1 MGRYTVTEG
10 QNLYDVALHLTGSV
24 EGIVDLLI
32 CNPTLSLADTLRSG
46 DTLVYTDGFVIDA
59 DVVAKYRRENI
70 VPAGGERSV
79 YPKYP
84 TGVRRLWFTVDATQ
98 PTTAF
103 ALSGSG
109 RIEIDWGDNSP
120 LETVVLGASV
130 RTLSHRFD
138 NTVTESRRV
147 RLYGDFTLRS
157 LDLSESGARRIRLS
171 GPLSCERFS
180 LCGGSCPVDF
190 LPLLDG
196 VFRMDLRRLSC
207 DSLLPV
213 AECRELMTLDLSG
226 AEVSRPAVDAFLI
239 ALVRRHYGR
248 RSAEITLTTAPY
260 GEYREPARDS
270 ELNYVIAT
278 GMEAVWLLTHEEAW
292 NEGSDWVIHI
302 GDKTY
307 RYERPTQPTTEPE
320 PEPEPNSPSR
330 WRPTLRWHHL
340 ILKR

>member
-32 CNPTLSLADTLRSG
+32 CNPALSLADTLRSG

-84 TGVRRLWFTVDATQ
+84 TGVRRLWFTVEATQ

-103 ALSGSG
+103 ALSGRG

-120 LETVVLGASV
+120 LETVVLNASV

-171 GPLSCERFS
+171 EPLSCERFS

-196 VFRMDLRRLSC
+196 VFRMDLHRLSC

-213 AECRELMTLDLSG
+213 AECRELMTLDLSD
-226 AEVSRPAVDAFLI
+226 ADVSRAAVDEYLLR
-239 ALVRRHYGR
+239 LVSHHYGR
-248 RSAEITLTTAPY
+248 RNCDLTLPVVPSGTYAEPV
-260 GEYREPARDS
+260 R
-270 ELNYVIAT
+270 NAT
-278 GMEAVWLLTHEEAW
+278 GECVPATGLEAAWLLTHEESW
-292 NEGSDWVIHI
+292 NEGGAWVIRTPE
-302 GDKTY
+302 KCY
-307 RYERPTQPTTEPE
+307 RYTPNQP
-320 PEPEPNSPSR
+320 
-330 WRPTLRWHHL
+330 
-340 ILKR
+340 

>member
-32 CNPTLSLADTLRSG
+32 CNPSLSLADTLRSG

-138 NTVTESRRV
+138 NTVTEPRQV

-157 LDLSESGARRIRLS
+157 LDLSESGARSVRLS
-171 GPLSCERFS
+171 EPLYCERFS
-180 LCGGSCPVDF
+180 LCGGSYPVDF

-207 DSLLPV
+207 GSLLPV
-213 AECRELMTLDLSG
+213 AECRELMTLDLSD
-226 AEVSRPAVDAFLI
+226 ADVSRAAVDEYLLR
-239 ALVRRHYGR
+239 LVSHHYGR
-248 RSAEITLTTAPY
+248 RNCDLTLPVVPSGSYAEPVRNAAGACVP
-260 GEYREPARDS
+260 
-270 ELNYVIAT
+270 AT
-278 GMEAVWLLTHEEAW
+278 GLEAVWLLTHEPSW
-292 NEGSDWVIHI
+292 NEGGAWVVRTPDHC
-302 GDKTY
+302 Y
-307 RYERPTQPTTEPE
+307 RYTPAK
-320 PEPEPNSPSR
+320 S
-330 WRPTLRWHHL
+330 
-340 ILKR
+340 

>member
-32 CNPTLSLADTLRSG
+32 CNPALSLDDTLRSG

-84 TGVRRLWFTVDATQ
+84 TGVRRLWFTVDAAR

-120 LETVVLGASV
+120 LETVVLNASV
-130 RTLSHRFD
+130 RMLSHRFD
-138 NTVTESRRV
+138 NTVTEPRQV

-157 LDLSESGARRIRLS
+157 LDLGPSGARSIRLS
-171 GPLSCERFS
+171 EPLYCERFS
-180 LCGGSCPVDF
+180 FRNGSCPLDF
-190 LPLLDG
+190 LRLLDG
-196 VFRMDLRRLSC
+196 TFRMDLSRTTLG
-207 DSLLPV
+207 SLLPV
-213 AECRELMTLDLSG
+213 AECRELIALDLTDADVHRS
-226 AEVSRPAVDAFLI
+226 AVDEYLLR
-239 ALVRRHYGR
+239 LVSHHYGR
-248 RSAEITLTTAPY
+248 RNCDLTLPVVPSGSYAEPVRNAAGACVP
-260 GEYREPARDS
+260 
-270 ELNYVIAT
+270 AT
-278 GMEAVWLLTHEEAW
+278 GLEAVWLLTHEPSW
-292 NEGSDWVIHI
+292 NEGGAWVVRTPDHC
-302 GDKTY
+302 Y
-307 RYERPTQPTTEPE
+307 RYTPAKP
-320 PEPEPNSPSR
+320 
-330 WRPTLRWHHL
+330 
-340 ILKR
+340 